1 MLNTEFCVNIFV
13 LFIWFILRESERDQ
27 QSLRSQS
34 ISRKWQ
40 FRAMLSTGKTVSG
53 LREAIHERIKPYIKR

>member
-1 MLNTEFCVNIFV
+1 MLNTEFYVNIFV
-13 LFIWFILRESERDQ
+13 LFIWFILRQSERDQ

-40 FRAMLSTGKTVSG
+40 FRAMLSTGKTVSR
-53 LREAIHERIKPYIKR
+53 LHEVIHAKDQALH